1 MRDGHIGLRLVGGL
15 VHESGGRLD
24 IDSARGEG
32 TSVTVEV
39 PLS

>member
-1 MRDGHIGLRLVGGL
+1 MREGHLGLRLVAGL
-15 VHESGGRLD
+15 ANESGGRLD
-24 IDSARGEG
+24 VESEQGEG